1 MRYRVE
7 ISGHESKTE
16 GFYEA
21 EAQMVYG
28 GRRIARGQGQARSSI
43 RAARFALEDLSAQL
57 RVLEGQTVPGC
68 EETADLEPIP
78 SDGECS

>member
-1 MRYRVE
+1 MRYKIE

-28 GRRIARGQGQARSSI
+28 GRRIAKGEGQARSSI
-43 RAARFALEDLSAQL
+43 RAARFALEDLAAQL
-57 RVLEGQTVPGC
+57 RILESQTVPGC
-68 EETADLEPIP
+68 EETVDLELIP